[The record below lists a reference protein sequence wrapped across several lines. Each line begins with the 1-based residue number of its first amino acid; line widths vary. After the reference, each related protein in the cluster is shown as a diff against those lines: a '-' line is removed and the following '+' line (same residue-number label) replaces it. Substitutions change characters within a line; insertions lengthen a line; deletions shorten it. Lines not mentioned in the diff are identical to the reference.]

1 MKRRILWLSLLVA
14 LAVVGA
20 GCGQQA
26 NPKTGHKDSQST
38 KVADKTGNKQAIA
51 TKAETPKPSALTM
64 LLSPLMGKNAEDPS
78 TQSQNELTYSQ
89 FYYQHNNW
97 YWRLSSKAQKTI
109 VGGKITT
116 LNGDSGE
123 YKLTG
128 KQTNGDEFTVK
139 LMRYSS
145 SDQSYWL
152 KSSAPKFNRAYV
164 IGDTNG
170 SWTTG
175 APTALI
181 GTWSTH
187 IYKPAPSK
195 YDDAETLKKEPYSRT
210 RFFIS
215 DQGIDG
221 QKDSF
226 TPKYTVYDTG
236 NGWGANDATT
246 YKQLSDNTY
255 LLRTTLSGRL
265 FNVYK
270 VTLKNK
276 QLTVAGGES
285 DLANLNKVSSKP
297 GQAFGFDNS
306 SALHLTSK
314 QLDSWIDRHLS
325 DFNRNPHQ
333 VKQAS
338 FMADTD
344 KKGRVTVDVYDYGR
358 DIPVAPRVGR
368 FRVTAMGVLEG
379 QEAGDTIWW
388 PVSDDPT
395 N

>member
-14 LAVVGA
+14 LAVVGT

-26 NPKTGHKDSQST
+26 NSRTGHKDNQST
-38 KVADKTGNKQAIA
+38 KVAGKAGNKQATA
-51 TKAETPKPSALTM
+51 TKAETPKPSALTT

-78 TQSQNELTYSQ
+78 TQSHNELTYSQ

-116 LNGDSGE
+116 LSGDSSE

-195 YDDAETLKKEPYSRT
+195 YDDAETLKKAPYSRT

-215 DQGIDG
+215 NQGIDG

-246 YKQLSDNTY
+246 YKQLSDKTY

-306 SALHLTSK
+306 AALHLTSK
-314 QLDSWIDRHLS
+314 QLDNWIDRHLS
-325 DFNRNPHQ
+325 DFNRDSHQ

-358 DIPVAPRVGR
+358 DSPIAQRIGR